1 VTPADVVWASRLMSR
16 LSDEQWKAAFTAGGY
31 PPDQAARYIAKL
43 KSKIAE
49 GLALASKATE

>member
-1 VTPADVVWASRLMSR
+1 MSR
-16 LSDEQWKAAFTAGGY
+16 LSDEQWNAAFGAGGY

-49 GLALASKATE
+49 GLALESRKTE